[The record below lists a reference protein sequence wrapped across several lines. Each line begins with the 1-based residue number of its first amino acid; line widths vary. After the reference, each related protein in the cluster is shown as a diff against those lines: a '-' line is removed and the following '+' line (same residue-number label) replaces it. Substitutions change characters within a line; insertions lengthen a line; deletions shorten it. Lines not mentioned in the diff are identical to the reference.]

1 MYHLSVKNNLSKL
14 LALYIMLNWFSK
26 NVKKKK
32 KCVKIDSLV
41 RKFLMYNLLSLN
53 ILNIIDVHSILWGDK
68 SVFC

>member
-26 NVKKKK
+26 NVKKK

>member
-14 LALYIMLNWFSK
+14 LALYLMLNWFSK

-41 RKFLMYNLLSLN
+41 RKSLMYNLLSLN